1 MARRSEEAT
10 SEGGDNSMMEQFD
23 VEERACDSSTAV
35 FESHVV
41 ALGLFAASADRHR
54 DGIFAIVSTDAEDM
68 VFNHIRRFQ
77 PLCLFSGVSRMDLD
91 WGSSLRYVVSSSRF
105 CFGLGLFG
113 ERSFVRERGPLSDSQ
128 HHL

>member
-1 MARRSEEAT
+1 M

-35 FESHVV
+35 FKCHVV
-41 ALGLFAASADRHR
+41 ALGVFTASADRHR
-54 DGIFAIVSTDAEDM
+54 DGIFAIVSTDPEEM
-68 VFNHIRRFQ
+68 VFSQIRRFQ
-77 PLCLFSGVSRMDLD
+77 PLFLFSGVSRMDPD

-105 CFGLGLFG
+105 RFGLGLLG
-113 ERSFVRERGPLSDSQ
+113 ERLLVCERGLLSDSQ